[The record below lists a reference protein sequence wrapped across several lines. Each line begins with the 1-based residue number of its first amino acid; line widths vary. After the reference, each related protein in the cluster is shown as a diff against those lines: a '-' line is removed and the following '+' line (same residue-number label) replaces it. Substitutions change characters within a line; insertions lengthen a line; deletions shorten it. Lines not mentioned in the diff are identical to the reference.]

1 LSKALKAR
9 HLQVDWPT
17 IAAFRNVVVHHY
29 LGVDLSQIWD
39 IVERD
44 LPDLKRAVAAMLEEQ
59 P

>member
-1 LSKALKAR
+1 
-9 HLQVDWPT
+9 
-17 IAAFRNVVVHHY
+17 VVVHHY